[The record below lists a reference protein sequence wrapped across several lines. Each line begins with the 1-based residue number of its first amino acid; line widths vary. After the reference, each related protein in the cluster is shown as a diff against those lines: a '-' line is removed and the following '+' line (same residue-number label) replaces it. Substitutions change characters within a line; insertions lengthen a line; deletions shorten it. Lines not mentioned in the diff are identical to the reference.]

1 MAKDFPKV
9 IKRINAQIPE
19 VPLIPRSIN
28 KKKSILGHIMME
40 PNTERKHK
48 KQSQAKMKK

>member
-28 KKKSILGHIMME
+28 KKKPTPRHIIME
-40 PNTERKHK
+40 QNTERKHK
-48 KQSQAKMKK
+48 KQSKAKMKK